1 MSLKVGFAK
10 VNIDPPLGI
19 GIRGYFVPRYAKGF
33 YDSLFAR
40 TVAVSNDDKTVL
52 IINVDFCYID
62 NFLVEKCHKLITDET
77 GIDKDNIFMGAT
89 HTHTGPLTSEKGAS
103 FPVNMAMLNEYAE
116 FFVTRVLDSVKLALG
131 NLVPSKMGFAVGRA
145 PERIAYIRRYRM
157 KDGSTFTCP
166 PINDP
171 DIVGPIGELDQRIN
185 VLRFARE
192 DARDVVIVNYGIHA
206 DTVNGDIIS
215 ADFPH
220 WLSKTV
226 DATLDADC
234 VFIPGAQ
241 GDVGSTNVHP
251 TGGDMNDTEISF
263 DNEMK
268 SYGMARFVGRAIAG
282 TVLQVFDKVEFTDDD
297 SIEVAH
303 RILVTPANNPKAEEM
318 PVAKKYVELH
328 EAGRDSEIPF
338 AGMQLTTEIADA
350 YRKCRL
356 ENGPFEFKLPMMGLK
371 IGPVVFVGMPGEP
384 FTEIGVK
391 IKEADGFSMIMPAAL
406 VNGSN
411 GYFPAESAFSEG
423 GYEAR
428 TSNYTPVIAEEMVKC
443 GKSIIK
449 ELKEK

>member
-10 VNIDPPLGI
+10 TNIDPPLGI
-19 GIRGYFVPRYAKGF
+19 GIRGYYIPRYAKGF
-33 YDSLFAR
+33 LDSLYVRAIA
-40 TVAVSNDDKTVL
+40 VANEDKTAL
-52 IINVDFCYID
+52 ILNVDFCGID
-62 NFLVEKCHKLITDET
+62 NDLVATCHRLIKEET
-77 GIDKDNIFMGAT
+77 GIAEDNIFMGAT
-89 HTHTGPLTSEKGAS
+89 HTHTGPMTSEVGS
-103 FPVNMAMLNEYAE
+103 PFPVDAEMLKEYAQ
-116 FFVTRVLDSVKLALG
+116 FFVSRVLDAVKLALAD
-131 NLVPSKMGFAVGRA
+131 LKPAKMGFAVGNA

-171 DIVGPIGELDQRIN
+171 NIVGPIGELDQRIN

-206 DTVNGDIIS
+206 DTVNGDMIS

-226 DATLDADC
+226 RDTLDADC
-234 VFIPGAQ
+234 IFIPGAQ

-251 TGGDMNDTEISF
+251 SGGDMNDTEISF

-297 SIEVAH
+297 RIEIVH
-303 RILVTPANNPKAEEM
+303 KTVTVPANNPKPEEI
-318 PVAKKYVELH
+318 PLARKYKELH
-328 EAGRDSEIPF
+328 DAGKDDEIPF
-338 AGMQLTTEIADA
+338 TGMQLTTEVADA

-356 ENGPFEFKLPMMGLK
+356 EHGPFEFNLPMMGLK
-371 IGPVVFVGMPGEP
+371 IGPVAFVGMPGEP

-391 IKEADGFSMIMPAAL
+391 IKDTEGFSMIMPTAL
-406 VNGSN
+406 TNGSY
-411 GYFPAESAFSEG
+411 GYFPAKSAFDEG

-428 TSNYTPVIAEEMVKC
+428 TSNYTPVICEEIVKC
-443 GKSIIK
+443 GKEILAEFK
-449 ELKEK
+449 EM

>member
-19 GIRGYFVPRYAKGF
+19 GMRGYFVPRYARGF
-33 YDSLFAR
+33 YDSLFVR
-40 TVAVSNDDKTVL
+40 TIAVANDEKTVL
-52 IINVDFCYID
+52 IINVDFCSID
-62 NFLVEKCHKLITDET
+62 DSLVAACHKLIEEEA
-77 GIDKDNIFMGAT
+77 GISKDNIFMGAT
-89 HTHTGPLTSEKGAS
+89 HTHTGPLTSENGAR
-103 FPVNMAMLNEYAE
+103 FAVDMDMIEAYAR
-116 FFVTRVLDSVKLALG
+116 FFVTRVLDSVKLALAD
-131 NLVPSKMGFAVGRA
+131 LMPAKMGFAVGHA

-171 DIVGPIGELDQRIN
+171 NIVGPIGELDQRIN

-192 DARDVVIVNYGIHA
+192 GARDIVIVNYGIHA
-206 DTVNGDIIS
+206 DTVNGDVIS

-226 DATLDADC
+226 NDALDAEA

-282 TVLQVFDKVEFTDDD
+282 TVLQVFDKVEFADDD
-297 SIEVAH
+297 SIETLHKTLTV
-303 RILVTPANNPKAEEM
+303 PANNPTPEEM
-318 PVAKKYVELH
+318 PLAKKYKELH
-328 EAGRDSEIPF
+328 EAGRDDEIPF
-338 AGMQLTTEIADA
+338 EGMQLTTEIADA

-356 ENGPFEFKLPMMGLK
+356 ENGPFEFNLPMMGLK
-371 IGPVVFVGMPGEP
+371 IGPVAFVGMPGEP
-384 FTEIGVK
+384 FTEIGIK
-391 IKEADGFSMIMPAAL
+391 IKETEGFSMIMPAAL
-406 VNGSN
+406 VNGSM
-411 GYFPAESAFSEG
+411 GYFPAKSAFDEG

-428 TSNYTPVIAEEMVKC
+428 TSNYTPTITEEIVKC
-443 GKSIIK
+443 GKEILV